1 MQGVPSNEGA
11 GFYNTLNI
19 INKIERIASQNSK
32 QQETQKI
39 TSFFAFAKLF
49 VKGFSKWSD
58 LDKRYFID
66 SLIILHRRSIAMNG
80 KDICF
85 KMLNIIR
92 SMQKDDIKIPDFLS
106 NNDNRNKA
114 SSNVSPDKNNNEH
127 RSKLEKNK
135 DRFISSG
142 LYVSLLLFFVVLFC
156 SFLLY
161 KYSGVSVAENQ
172 FKSSVVENKTNS
184 SLNETDSIVT
194 GASRDVAAKKV
205 QEGISKV
212 PEAVVN
218 FVDSV
223 KNNNAE
229 AVVSAEIN
237 DIQHPIVTQVEDPSV
252 TEKVEDPASTEQVE
266 DPSVTDVDTQNVD
279 NAAPED
285 PLPEDP
291 LIAEYEKLAEAN
303 NPTAAFAL
311 GHQYEQQNT
320 PEANASA
327 RYWYE
332 RAAQGGN
339 VAAMYNLGVLLLKDS
354 DHSNWIE
361 GVLWLRKAANYGLV
375 PAQYNLG
382 LALSEGVG
390 AKKDLEEAFIWFS
403 LASLKQDPDSIKM
416 RDNLLEGLD
425 TSQRERAQALLS
437 IWRPQVVDEKANE
450 SVETLL
456 PQQQE

>member
-1 MQGVPSNEGA
+1 MQGVSSGEEA
-11 GFYNTLNI
+11 GFHNTLNI

-32 QQETQKI
+32 QQDIKKI
-39 TSFFAFAKLF
+39 TSFFAFSKLF

-114 SSNVSPDKNNNEH
+114 SSNVSPDKNNNER
-127 RSKLEKNK
+127 RSKLEKSK
-135 DRFISSG
+135 DRFVSSG
-142 LYVSLLLFFVVLFC
+142 LYGILLFFFVVLFC
-156 SFLLY
+156 GFLLY
-161 KYSGVSVAENQ
+161 KYSGASVAESQ
-172 FKSSVVENKTNS
+172 FKSPVVENKTIS
-184 SLNETDSIVT
+184 SLKETDSVVT

-205 QEGISKV
+205 QEVISKV
-212 PEAVVN
+212 PETVVN
-218 FVDSV
+218 FIDTV
-223 KNNNAE
+223 KNNDAE
-229 AVVSAEIN
+229 AVVSAETT
-237 DIQHPIVTQVEDPSV
+237 DIQHPIVTKVEDPSA
-252 TEKVEDPASTEQVE
+252 TEKVEDSASAGKVE

-285 PLPEDP
+285 SLAEDP
-291 LIAEYEKLAEAN
+291 LIARYEKLAEAN

-416 RDNLLEGLD
+416 RDSLLEGLD
-425 TSQRERAQALLS
+425 TAQKERAQALLS

-450 SVETLL
+450 SVEKLL

>member
-39 TSFFAFAKLF
+39 TSFFAFARLF

-184 SLNETDSIVT
+184 SLNETDSVVT

-205 QEGISKV
+205 QEVISKV

-229 AVVSAEIN
+229 AVVSAETT
-237 DIQHPIVTQVEDPSV
+237 DIQHPIVT
-252 TEKVEDPASTEQVE
+252 KVE

-285 PLPEDP
+285 PQPEDP

>member
-1 MQGVPSNEGA
+1 MIAFKEKDINMQGVPSNEGA

-39 TSFFAFAKLF
+39 TSFFAFARLF

-184 SLNETDSIVT
+184 SLNETDSVVT

-205 QEGISKV
+205 QEVISKV

-229 AVVSAEIN
+229 AVVSAETT
-237 DIQHPIVTQVEDPSV
+237 DIQHPIVT
-252 TEKVEDPASTEQVE
+252 KVE

-285 PLPEDP
+285 PQPEDP